1 MRVLRP
7 AVADGPHRG
16 LSHHLRRLEV
26 GLAELEVHDIVP
38 LALELLRALEHLDR
52 QKRGDLLGPLRE
64 LRECL

>member
-7 AVADGPHRG
+7 ALSDGPHGG

-26 GLAELEVHDIVP
+26 GLPELEVHDLVP